1 MLDSGS
7 NEKCVAFLSKASS
20 LLTRMVDKK
29 CLLLSVRLD
38 TTAVFGAIDLRMF
51 SRKDFYDGP

>member
-1 MLDSGS
+1 VLDSGS
-7 NEKCVAFLSKASS
+7 NEKCFDFLSKAST

-51 SRKDFYDGP
+51 LRKGFYDGH

>member
-7 NEKCVAFLSKASS
+7 NEKCFDFLSKAST

-51 SRKDFYDGP
+51 FRKDFYDGH